1 MSPAMS
7 GEAHSDEAAQPRCPG
22 RRPPPRS
29 GPRPRHRRAAPD
41 PREATRPLRR
51 HGRTLRRHLFAAN
64 NFSRPVSRGRQ
75 ILCTG
80 CELPV
85 QCRCFRCRPGTD
97 DVIPR
102 CGAARAVSRPRIC
115 PRRLRLPFS
124 TTAHHRLIRWT
135 PVFVAESMQDGCGS
149 NSSYW
154 MPHAD
159 IRDAPTRGEAPKDR
173 LPEETGPPTLG
184 RRSQHPVRALTMALS
199 SWMNGVATRRLSWR
213 CRAQEVFPLAARGAE
228 VDVFAPV
235 PAKRAAAHVNVFN
248 TARRKQLNL
257 DSFAKSV
264 AGSRRSG
271 RRLLTSGLTFGI

>member
-1 MSPAMS
+1 MPA
-7 GEAHSDEAAQPRCPG
+7 
-22 RRPPPRS
+22 
-29 GPRPRHRRAAPD
+29 
-41 PREATRPLRR
+41 ATS
-51 HGRTLRRHLFAAN
+51 T
-64 NFSRPVSRGRQ
+64 
-75 ILCTG
+75 
-80 CELPV
+80 
-85 QCRCFRCRPGTD
+85 
-97 DVIPR
+97 
-102 CGAARAVSRPRIC
+102 
-115 PRRLRLPFS
+115 PFS

-264 AGSRRSG
+264 AGTRRSG
-271 RRLLTSGLTFGI
+271 RRLLTSGLTFGSNETSASSLRHVRCRLSDVADWESEQFAEDKRTPA